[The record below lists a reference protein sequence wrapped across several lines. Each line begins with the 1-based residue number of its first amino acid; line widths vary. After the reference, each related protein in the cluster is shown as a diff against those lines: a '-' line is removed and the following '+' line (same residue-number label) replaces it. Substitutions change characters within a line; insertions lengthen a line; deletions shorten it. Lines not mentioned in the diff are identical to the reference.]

1 MFKRPKGAYAAALID
16 QAGLKGMRVG
26 DACIS
31 EKHAGFFIN
40 LGRATAEQMLELVEK
55 TQMIVYERTGIMLSP
70 EVRIIGE

>member
-1 MFKRPKGAYAAALID
+1 MPAALID